1 MAHTVKMT
9 ETNPPP
15 VPGHADETKPS
26 PKRDRIAGAVP
37 QSPLPQDE
45 VPSQA
50 SMMMLADTMESSD
63 RMDGANAEM
72 GPASGIQVKPRTA
85 TEASSSRTRFVGDYE
100 PKPPKVLMDDPAD
113 VPLELQSQI
122 QIYATNE

>member
-1 MAHTVKMT
+1 MSQTVTST

-15 VPGHADETKPS
+15 IPGHADETKPS
-26 PKRDRIAGAVP
+26 TKRDHVAEALP
-37 QSPLPQDE
+37 QEPLPQDE

-50 SMMMLADTMESSD
+50 SMMVLADIVESSD
-63 RMDGANAEM
+63 WVDTVNTEIDRAGRIYAEPLPM
-72 GPASGIQVKPRTA
+72 TETSSGGPHS
-85 TEASSSRTRFVGDYE
+85 TEEHE
-100 PKPPKVLMDDPAD
+100 PKPPKVLMENPGD